1 LCKYEYIHE
10 KNHFEPLPLVTDD
23 YAHIEAKYE
32 KRKTII
38 RTEIKNQLGV
48 MSLSLKASQ
57 IDIFGDEAV
66 RKEDNN
72 EEQ

>member
-1 LCKYEYIHE
+1 LIA
-10 KNHFEPLPLVTDD
+10 PPLVTDD

-38 RTEIKNQLGV
+38 RKEIKNQLGV

-57 IDIFGDEAV
+57 IIIFGDEEV
-66 RKEDNN
+66 EEKENH
-72 EEQ
+72 

>member
-1 LCKYEYIHE
+1 MKKTILIA
-10 KNHFEPLPLVTDD
+10 PPLVTDD
-23 YAHIEAKYE
+23 YAHIEEKYE

-38 RTEIKNQLGV
+38 RKEIKNQLGV

-66 RKEDNN
+66 EEKENH
-72 EEQ
+72 